1 MKRALKMALVAIGSL
16 GVILAGAA
24 VATKLYWSVT
34 ERSEF
39 TRWEFENLTQ
49 VEHKVGLSRNLST
62 SVTDK
67 RGPRLRRS
75 LQEKKPG

>member
-39 TRWEFENLTQ
+39 TRWEL
-49 VEHKVGLSRNLST
+49 KI
-62 SVTDK
+62 
-67 RGPRLRRS
+67 
-75 LQEKKPG
+75 